1 MIEILTLVF
10 LGITLL
16 FSILIILA
24 ILLNI
29 ILFSSGSKKSK
40 VKFTAEII
48 PVNKSLGT
56 ETGGKGETQCRN
68 KRAKI

>member
-1 MIEILTLVF
+1 MIETLTLVF

-16 FSILIILA
+16 FSILTILA
-24 ILLNI
+24 SLLNV

-48 PVNKSLGT
+48 PVV
-56 ETGGKGETQCRN
+56 
-68 KRAKI
+68 

>member
-1 MIEILTLVF
+1 MIETLTLVF

-16 FSILIILA
+16 FSILIIL
-24 ILLNI
+24 LNV

-48 PVNKSLGT
+48 PVNKSSKAGAGA
-56 ETGGKGETQCRN
+56 EYDNQSRD
-68 KRAKI
+68 KRAKV

>member
-1 MIEILTLVF
+1 MIEILTWVF

-16 FSILIILA
+16 FSILIIL
-24 ILLNI
+24 LNV

>member
-1 MIEILTLVF
+1 MIETLTLVF

-16 FSILIILA
+16 FSILIIL
-24 ILLNI
+24 LNV

-48 PVNKSLGT
+48 PVNKSSKAGAGA
-56 ETGGKGETQCRN
+56 EYENQSRD
-68 KRAKI
+68 KRAKV

>member
-1 MIEILTLVF
+1 MIEILTWVF

-16 FSILIILA
+16 FSILIIL
-24 ILLNI
+24 LNV

-48 PVNKSLGT
+48 PVNKSSKAGAGA
-56 ETGGKGETQCRN
+56 EYENQNDEKSS
-68 KRAKI
+68 

>member
-1 MIEILTLVF
+1 MIEILTWVF

-16 FSILIILA
+16 FSILIIL
-24 ILLNI
+24 LNV

-48 PVNKSLGT
+48 PVNKSSKAGAGA
-56 ETGGKGETQCRN
+56 EYENQSRD

>member
-1 MIEILTLVF
+1 MIEILTWVF

-16 FSILIILA
+16 FSILIILT
-24 ILLNI
+24 ILFNI
-29 ILFSSGSKKSK
+29 ILFRSGSKKSK

-48 PVNKSLGT
+48 PVNKSSKAGAGA
-56 ETGGKGETQCRN
+56 EYENQSRD

>member
-1 MIEILTLVF
+1 MIETLTLVF

-24 ILLNI
+24 ILLNV

-48 PVNKSLGT
+48 PVNKSSKAGAGA
-56 ETGGKGETQCRN
+56 EYENQNDEKSS
-68 KRAKI
+68 

>member
-1 MIEILTLVF
+1 MIETLTWVF

-16 FSILIILA
+16 FSILIIL
-24 ILLNI
+24 LNV

-48 PVNKSLGT
+48 PVNKSSKAGAGA
-56 ETGGKGETQCRN
+56 EYENQSRD
-68 KRAKI
+68 KRAKV